1 MTRKP
6 PPDKGIKPKREE
18 GAEARSRSRGRS
30 LVPASQREVRSA
42 EERKSYNPI
51 SDVKREEG
59 VATMFFDSFP
69 PWSDYPIEDSPAG

>member
-1 MTRKP
+1 M
-6 PPDKGIKPKREE
+6 
-18 GAEARSRSRGRS
+18 
-30 LVPASQREVRSA
+30 PASQREVRSA

-69 PWSDYPIEDSPAG
+69 PWSDYPKEDSPAG